1 MKNNLDIRRATE
13 RRHDASQTSFEGK
26 TMSRFGFAA
35 ALAVAILMAGA
46 ASAQQISI
54 EDMRGKTIVLPKPAE
69 KIVVIPI
76 PLASVLMTLDGS
88 SKRLIGINPS
98 ARQSLAEGFLSTI
111 FPEALAIPTDIVR
124 GGQFT
129 PNLESILGSRPDL
142 VVQWSAPPE
151 LTKSMEEAGLA
162 VVGLTNDPPTQAI
175 NERNLAILAAIIGR
189 GDRMR
194 ELLAFNRD
202 AETRI
207 AQALADVPTAAQP
220 RVLYFRDYQAA
231 LRVAGTNSYR
241 DWAFTLAKGI
251 NAAGEL
257 RGAVAVSHE
266 QILRWNPD
274 VILLGAFDEATPQM
288 VIGQPELAAVEAV
301 KNKRV
306 YKMPHGGYRW
316 DPGSHESLL
325 AWQWLAALLHPDR
338 VRIDMRAEMRKL
350 YRFFYAH
357 ELTDT
362 QIDAILRFDV
372 NANMANYARFA
383 GQ

>member
-1 MKNNLDIRRATE
+1 MFGIR
-13 RRHDASQTSFEGK
+13 
-26 TMSRFGFAA
+26 FAA
-35 ALAVAILMAGA
+35 ALAVAIFTTGA
-46 ASAQQISI
+46 ASAQQVSI

-69 KIVVIPI
+69 RIVVIPI
-76 PLASVLMTLDGS
+76 PLASVLMTLDGG

-98 ARQSLAEGFLSTI
+98 ARQSLQEGFLRTI
-111 FPEALAIPTDIVR
+111 FPEALSIPTDIVR

-151 LTKSMEEAGLA
+151 LTKGMEDAGLT

-189 GDRMR
+189 DDRMR
-194 ELLAFNRD
+194 ELLAFNRE
-202 AETRI
+202 AESRI
-207 AQALADVPTAAQP
+207 ATALADVPDAARP

-241 DWAFTLAKGI
+241 DWAFGLAKGV
-251 NAAGEL
+251 NAAAEI
-257 RGAVAVSHE
+257 RGTVAVSHE
-266 QILRWNPD
+266 QILRWNPE

-288 VIGQPELAAVEAV
+288 VIGQPELAGVEAV
-301 KNKRV
+301 KNKQV

-338 VRIDMRAEMRKL
+338 VPIDLRAEMRKL

-357 ELTDT
+357 DLTDT
-362 QIDAILRFDV
+362 QIDGILRFDV
-372 NANMANYARFA
+372 NANMAGYSRFA
-383 GQ
+383 RQ